1 MNGVLPVQMVKPDQP
16 VQLDLRAKPVPL
28 ERPVNPAHKVIL
40 DRKEKLDHKVTQER
54 LDQKV
59 LLANLAQLDQKV
71 NQVNLVQKATAEW
84 TVMTVYPV
92 QTATTVNRDLKV
104 TKVNIKIFP
113 YL

>member
-40 DRKEKLDHKVTQER
+40 DQKEKLGRKVTQER

-59 LLANLAQLDQKV
+59 LLANLAQLDQRV
-71 NQVNLVQKATAEW
+71 NQVNLVQKATAVW
-84 TVMTVYPV
+84 TEMTVYPV
-92 QTATTVNRDLKV
+92 QTVTTVNRDLKV

-113 YL
+113 NL